1 MKKLILG
8 LLSALAL
15 LPGGMLRSGDV
26 RAAETFAVQSPR
38 RDHCANPHA
47 NCHGERYE
55 DRRGRYTK
63 DSWSVYYR
71 GRKVEG
77 ASVSSFADLGG
88 GYGKDNW
95 TVFYEGR
102 KLEGASAMS
111 FEYKGRGYGKDNWN
125 SYFRGEQLRP
135 GQSPDGMLGGG
146 YAKDSWSVYYRGR
159 KVEGVSASSFEY
171 LGGGYGKDPW
181 KVVYQGR
188 EVPGASSS
196 SFEELGWG
204 YARDA
209 WKVYYCGE
217 VIPGASP
224 ATFRI
229 PDRRKRAIC
238 VIYGAFFAGSPF
250 FAPCRAGIR
259 ALFLSLRG
267 KRRSE

>member
-15 LPGGMLRSGDV
+15 LPAGMLRSGDV

-38 RDHCANPHA
+38 RDHRANPHA

-63 DSWSVYYR
+63 DSWLVYYR

-77 ASVSSFADLGG
+77 PSVSSFAD
-88 GYGKDNW
+88 
-95 TVFYEGR
+95 
-102 KLEGASAMS
+102 
-111 FEYKGRGYGKDNWN
+111 
-125 SYFRGEQLRP
+125 
-135 GQSPDGMLGGG
+135 
-146 YAKDSWSVYYRGR
+146 
-159 KVEGVSASSFEY
+159 

-229 PDRRKRAIC
+229 PDRR
-238 VIYGAFFAGSPF
+238 
-250 FAPCRAGIR
+250 
-259 ALFLSLRG
+259 
-267 KRRSE
+267 

>member
-15 LPGGMLRSGDV
+15 LPSGMLRSGDV

-38 RDHCANPHA
+38 RDHRANPHA

-77 ASVSSFADLGG
+77 ASVFSFAD
-88 GYGKDNW
+88 
-95 TVFYEGR
+95 
-102 KLEGASAMS
+102 
-111 FEYKGRGYGKDNWN
+111 
-125 SYFRGEQLRP
+125 
-135 GQSPDGMLGGG
+135 
-146 YAKDSWSVYYRGR
+146 
-159 KVEGVSASSFEY
+159 

-229 PDRRKRAIC
+229 PDRR
-238 VIYGAFFAGSPF
+238 
-250 FAPCRAGIR
+250 
-259 ALFLSLRG
+259 
-267 KRRSE
+267 

>member
-38 RDHCANPHA
+38 RDHRANPHA

-88 GYGKDNW
+88 GYGN
-95 TVFYEGR
+95 
-102 KLEGASAMS
+102 
-111 FEYKGRGYGKDNWN
+111 
-125 SYFRGEQLRP
+125 
-135 GQSPDGMLGGG
+135 
-146 YAKDSWSVYYRGR
+146 
-159 KVEGVSASSFEY
+159 
-171 LGGGYGKDPW
+171 DPW

-229 PDRRKRAIC
+229 PDRR
-238 VIYGAFFAGSPF
+238 
-250 FAPCRAGIR
+250 
-259 ALFLSLRG
+259 
-267 KRRSE
+267 

>member
-38 RDHCANPHA
+38 RDHRANPHA

-88 GYGKDNW
+88 GYGKD
-95 TVFYEGR
+95 
-102 KLEGASAMS
+102 
-111 FEYKGRGYGKDNWN
+111 
-125 SYFRGEQLRP
+125 
-135 GQSPDGMLGGG
+135 
-146 YAKDSWSVYYRGR
+146 
-159 KVEGVSASSFEY
+159 
-171 LGGGYGKDPW
+171 PW

-204 YARDA
+204 YARDV

-229 PDRRKRAIC
+229 PDRR
-238 VIYGAFFAGSPF
+238 
-250 FAPCRAGIR
+250 
-259 ALFLSLRG
+259 
-267 KRRSE
+267 

>member
-38 RDHCANPHA
+38 RDHRTNPHA

-77 ASVSSFADLGG
+77 ASVSSFAD
-88 GYGKDNW
+88 
-95 TVFYEGR
+95 
-102 KLEGASAMS
+102 
-111 FEYKGRGYGKDNWN
+111 
-125 SYFRGEQLRP
+125 
-135 GQSPDGMLGGG
+135 
-146 YAKDSWSVYYRGR
+146 
-159 KVEGVSASSFEY
+159 

-229 PDRRKRAIC
+229 PDRR
-238 VIYGAFFAGSPF
+238 
-250 FAPCRAGIR
+250 
-259 ALFLSLRG
+259 
-267 KRRSE
+267 

>member
-38 RDHCANPHA
+38 RDHRANPHA

-71 GRKVEG
+71 GRKGEV
-77 ASVSSFADLGG
+77 ASVPSFAD
-88 GYGKDNW
+88 
-95 TVFYEGR
+95 
-102 KLEGASAMS
+102 
-111 FEYKGRGYGKDNWN
+111 
-125 SYFRGEQLRP
+125 
-135 GQSPDGMLGGG
+135 
-146 YAKDSWSVYYRGR
+146 
-159 KVEGVSASSFEY
+159 

-229 PDRRKRAIC
+229 PDRR
-238 VIYGAFFAGSPF
+238 
-250 FAPCRAGIR
+250 
-259 ALFLSLRG
+259 
-267 KRRSE
+267 

>member
-38 RDHCANPHA
+38 RDHRANPHA

-77 ASVSSFADLGG
+77 ASASSFADLGG

-125 SYFRGEQLRP
+125 TYFRGTITTAEITTHTRSALTVLAFVRRSLRL
-135 GQSPDGMLGGG
+135 SIWR
-146 YAKDSWSVYYRGR
+146 S
-159 KVEGVSASSFEY
+159 
-171 LGGGYGKDPW
+171 
-181 KVVYQGR
+181 
-188 EVPGASSS
+188 
-196 SFEELGWG
+196 
-204 YARDA
+204 
-209 WKVYYCGE
+209 
-217 VIPGASP
+217 
-224 ATFRI
+224 
-229 PDRRKRAIC
+229 RAITE
-238 VIYGAFFAGSPF
+238 
-250 FAPCRAGIR
+250 
-259 ALFLSLRG
+259 RG
-267 KRRSE
+267 YTT

>member
-38 RDHCANPHA
+38 RDHRANPHA

-88 GYGKDNW
+88 GYGKD
-95 TVFYEGR
+95 
-102 KLEGASAMS
+102 
-111 FEYKGRGYGKDNWN
+111 
-125 SYFRGEQLRP
+125 
-135 GQSPDGMLGGG
+135 
-146 YAKDSWSVYYRGR
+146 
-159 KVEGVSASSFEY
+159 
-171 LGGGYGKDPW
+171 PW

-209 WKVYYCGE
+209 WKVYYRGE
-217 VIPGASP
+217 VVPGASP
-224 ATFRI
+224 STFRI
-229 PDRRKRAIC
+229 PDRR
-238 VIYGAFFAGSPF
+238 
-250 FAPCRAGIR
+250 
-259 ALFLSLRG
+259 
-267 KRRSE
+267 

>member
-95 TVFYEGR
+95 NT
-102 KLEGASAMS
+102 
-111 FEYKGRGYGKDNWN
+111 
-125 SYFRGEQLRP
+125 YFRGEQLRP

-159 KVEGVSASSFEY
+159 KVEGVSVSSFEY

-229 PDRRKRAIC
+229 PDRR
-238 VIYGAFFAGSPF
+238 
-250 FAPCRAGIR
+250 
-259 ALFLSLRG
+259 
-267 KRRSE
+267 